1 MSTVNT
7 KEYIWLCCVLSCT
20 VSIVTYDSILSQEVI
35 LRCATDG
42 LLTDAN
48 IMEVSIFRPKS
59 HEHHQ
64 LTAVKKTL
72 PP

>member
-20 VSIVTYDSILSQEVI
+20 VSVVTCDSILSQEVI

-42 LLTDAN
+42 LLTGAN
-48 IMEVSIFRPKS
+48 KSTFLDQSHMSIIS
-59 HEHHQ
+59 Y
-64 LTAVKKTL
+64 LL
-72 PP
+72 